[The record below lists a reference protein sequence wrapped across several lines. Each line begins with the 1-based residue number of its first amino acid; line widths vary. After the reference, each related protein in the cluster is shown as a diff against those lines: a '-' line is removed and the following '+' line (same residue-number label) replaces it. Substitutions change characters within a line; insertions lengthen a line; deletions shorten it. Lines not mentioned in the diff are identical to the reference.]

1 MSRTPIGV
9 CVLAVSLVATLCGC
23 AGMGAGPAIPLG
35 NDWTTV
41 ATSAQ
46 GPAGAAGSRPA
57 ATGMPV
63 IKVPAQRESLEATL
77 GVQVYWN
84 SAGSRAN
91 MEADANRIF
100 NYVVSMGANSV
111 AINFFFFTDG
121 EYPTHVYG
129 IQGATPSP
137 AIMAMVV
144 RNAREH
150 RLRVLLRPLLNE
162 KNIQII
168 RGAWRGSIEPQSVSS
183 WFQSYYRFLKPYF
196 IAAQASGA
204 DAFNIGAELDS
215 LAPDE
220 PHWTALKVAAA
231 KLFKGQFVY
240 AVNYGRWQENP
251 PYEPVRD
258 AAVDAYPLLG
268 LPDSATVTELTAAWV
283 SWLHHEPESVLRR
296 TVLQEVGIA
305 AVSGAYAEPALPFP
319 SGTPLDVAIQRK
331 WFASACAAAKE
342 THMAGIYFYAVNST
356 DHPSDRPAAASYAP
370 GSFINRSDGIIKAC
384 FASGWS

>member
-1 MSRTPIGV
+1 MKRTPTGV
-9 CVLAVSLVATLCGC
+9 CVLAASLVATLCGC
-23 AGMGAGPAIPLG
+23 TGVGAGPAIPPG
-35 NDWTTV
+35 NDWTTPH
-41 ATSAQ
+41 TSAQ
-46 GPAGAAGSRPA
+46 GAVRAAGSRPPIGG
-57 ATGMPV
+57 TPV
-63 IKVPAQRESLEATL
+63 SEVPAQRGKLDATL
-77 GVQVYWN
+77 GIQVYWN
-84 SAGSRAN
+84 STGSRAN

-100 NYVVSMGANSV
+100 NYVVRLGANSI

-129 IQGATPSP
+129 VRGTTPSP

-150 RLRVLLRPLLNE
+150 GLRVLLRPLLNE

-168 RGAWRGSIEPQSVSS
+168 SGDWRGSIEPQSVSS
-183 WFQSYYRFLKPYF
+183 WFHSYYRFLEPYF
-196 IAAQASGA
+196 IAAQVSGA
-204 DAFNIGAELDS
+204 NAFNIGAELDS

-220 PHWTALKVAAA
+220 PDWTALKAAAA
-231 KLFKGQFVY
+231 KLFKGQLVY

-251 PYEPVRD
+251 PYEPVPD

-268 LPDSATVTELTAAWV
+268 LPDGATVAELTAAWV
-283 SWLHHEPESVLRR
+283 SWLHNEPEPVLRR

-305 AVSGAYAEPALPFP
+305 AVSGAYAKPALAFP

-356 DHPSDRPAAASYAP
+356 DHSSDRAAARYAP
-370 GSFINRSDGIIKAC
+370 GSFIDRSDGIIKAC
-384 FASGWS
+384 FASGWT